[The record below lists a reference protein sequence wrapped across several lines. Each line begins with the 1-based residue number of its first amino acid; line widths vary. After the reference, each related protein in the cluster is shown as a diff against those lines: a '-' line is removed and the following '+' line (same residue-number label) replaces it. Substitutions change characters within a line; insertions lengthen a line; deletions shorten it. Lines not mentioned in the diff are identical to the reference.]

1 MSYRNEVREV
11 LQKASMPYT
20 AEQVG
25 KLTSFPEDEQ
35 RVSTILCQLVQ
46 EGEVLRDG
54 EPRSY
59 RYRLNPDWQP
69 SAQKAKR
76 MRPGNGA
83 PKTRGKKPRATPAT
97 PAPTPVDAAAR
108 EITAA
113 AIAASKPRGGQVV
126 LPGAAMRRTDRDGLL
141 AEARQLQDAVDAR
154 VTAIA
159 ATDPILRALIAEQKR
174 LQQLIEE
181 NGASADFPGGR
192 A

>member
-25 KLTSFPEDEQ
+25 KLTSFPEDEK
-35 RVSTILCQLVQ
+35 RIHTILCQLVQ

-69 SAQKAKR
+69 TAQKAKR

-83 PKTRGKKPRATPAT
+83 PKTRGKKPRATPAP
-97 PAPTPVDAAAR
+97 PAPTPVDAAAS

-113 AIAASKPRGGQVV
+113 AKRRDAALQAV
-126 LPGAAMRRTDRDGLL
+126 LLQR
-141 AEARQLQDAVDAR
+141 RQLQDAIDERVDQ
-154 VTAIA
+154 IA
-159 ATDPILRALIAEQKR
+159 AIDPILRALLAEQKR
-174 LQQLIEE
+174 VEQLIEE
-181 NGASADFPGGR
+181 PTK
-192 A
+192 